1 MYPLLVF
8 VALISILTVL
18 LIRNERVLRFRIHIA
33 ECAYNYERDLLS
45 AVSCGEIFD
54 ISEFNMKR
62 ADAIVD
68 KWSYDRMLY
77 SLKPLKVEYWYADD
91 EIDFLYNRIKK
102 N

>member
-18 LIRNERVLRFRIHIA
+18 LIRNERVLRFRIYIA

-45 AVSCGEIFD
+45 AFSCGEIFD
-54 ISEFNMKR
+54 ISEYNMKR

-77 SLKPLKVEYWYADD
+77 SLKPLKVEYWYTDD